1 MGRRGAA
8 ARPAGLSLAARC
20 EAAARPAGHALGAG
34 LLRLADADRALY
46 GTAAATHTPLLDE
59 PFRRLSQA
67 ANYSRI
73 WMLLATGMSIFGGP
87 DGRRAAVRGLAAI
100 AVTSAT
106 VNIGVKSLHPR
117 MRPDRTGA
125 LVPRTRHVEMPTSTS
140 FPSGHSAAAF
150 AFASAAGRS
159 LPRAGPPLR
168 VLAAAVAYSRVHT
181 GVHFPGDVIAG
192 SIIGTAIGRTVG
204 GQRRS
209 PLS

>member
-1 MGRRGAA
+1 
-8 ARPAGLSLAARC
+8 
-20 EAAARPAGHALGAG
+20 
-34 LLRLADADRALY
+34 
-46 GTAAATHTPLLDE
+46 
-59 PFRRLSQA
+59 
-67 ANYSRI
+67 
-73 WMLLATGMSIFGGP
+73 
-87 DGRRAAVRGLAAI
+87 
-100 AVTSAT
+100 
-106 VNIGVKSLHPR
+106 
-117 MRPDRTGA
+117 
-125 LVPRTRHVEMPTSTS
+125 MPTSTS
-140 FPSGHSAAAF
+140 FPSGHSAAAV